1 LSLWSKSH
9 RDALI
14 ISLAFFLPFKFFF
27 IKNFNEKCTKF
38 PTSNPT
44 YLYLD
49 KVNNEINRAKLVS
62 QGFLSCKQKGCIFC
76 KNVKTMRKKI
86 CDQIIL
92 VVRTLATFQF
102 LDMNIVGYVPGATME
117 YFGEQFVIF
126 EKKLE
131 TKR

>member
-1 LSLWSKSH
+1 
-9 RDALI
+9 
-14 ISLAFFLPFKFFF
+14 
-27 IKNFNEKCTKF
+27 
-38 PTSNPT
+38 
-44 YLYLD
+44 
-49 KVNNEINRAKLVS
+49 
-62 QGFLSCKQKGCIFC
+62 
-76 KNVKTMRKKI
+76 MRKKN